1 MSGKNL
7 FTQFVLTL
15 LFTLSTVTAA
25 AQSGKWTD
33 PANRSA
39 SFGLLYNY
47 RTEFHIDNEGD
58 LAKFA
63 YMVRQGH
70 NFYGKKVTM
79 RANLRMK
86 SHYWVPVGTQA
97 HPFCGTFNGNGYSI
111 SGLITT
117 TGEGGDAGLF
127 GSISG
132 ASVSNVLLVDCRI
145 SENDYTGAVA
155 GQAQSSTI
163 KNCRVEG
170 DVSLSGKTAVGA
182 IAGSI
187 TENSGITGCSA
198 EGFTLEG
205 DSEQPL
211 AGRKDSGSRVT
222 NSISEGDATLLNG
235 VTPVYSV
242 NNLIS
247 GATLTYGTVQ
257 QSYNVSNIIIYG
269 EGLSYGSKRRAVE
282 GETVSFSVDGVTV
295 TPRTKVMANGE
306 LLTASGGTYTLTMPA
321 RDVDITLEEPALHW
335 TSGGT
340 LCTLQGTTMT
350 VTATDGTGAMADY
363 TYAEDVPWKNSRSDI
378 RDIVFADGVTAIGA
392 CAFNGFDNIKSVA
405 IPLSVTRIG
414 NHAFSTST
422 IGDVYCYP
430 PANGVEIGN
439 NSFGDVKPRWHVFSA
454 QLSAYQQKP
463 HQFNVNF
470 LGDLKDVTLD
480 ASGDNAAILAAADG
494 STCDVTLQGLKLV
507 REGFTLCVPFTV
519 SDIAQTPLAG
529 AEIREM
535 LSIRDVGQDVRIACS
550 APVTRI
556 EAGKLYQGRWTTA
569 GGDLQNPVFR
579 GVTVSAAAPQQK
591 DYSRGSLK
599 GFYAPLALLE
609 TYTAEWEAG
618 AWTCTRGRTHSAFK
632 GYVLT
637 SDMNDEFKFVTGDC
651 TVSVTHSGKPS
662 WWPDVEV
669 TCGTEKL
676 ATEDVVAKGSTV
688 EFSTTAG
695 VGYDLE
701 WYVNGQKRNVHDKL
715 TLKIDGNT
723 RVEVRYIE
731 RKKLTYKGSPLV
743 RYADSKGVVN
753 ITQNYYNYDYKMLR
767 AFGYTVDQW
776 TGSNATVYL
785 VDNMMLPGK
794 MTSVTLTEDME
805 MTPHTVLNEEDMGD
819 NTVCVKWRFDDP
831 VNYGLFRNLHGE
843 GARFPYVQPTEFSS
857 YFIDVAMT
865 VDATQGLIT
874 NDLRQAE
881 GNTFIGKGTRLTVPA
896 KYGATYKL
904 LTTKPV
910 SEVSIAGSR
919 DFIRSESEGKSLST
933 MHYYRTDLD
942 SVVVEIDED
951 IELVWFEATYPGG
964 DNTMMIRPAV
974 NKAES
979 AVTTVSKT
987 GEAGCL
993 LYELSDIENHGRLK
1007 VTPSAFATG
1016 TSLIEMPE
1024 SFDENRYMSV
1034 SFRVKEGYSF
1044 KPKTTN
1050 VYTMPVNTGTK
1061 ANVRIMLIDE
1071 RGNKAD
1077 TVFQNVPQNV
1087 MKLDTLKP
1095 KAPSKAQ
1102 ELCLYGKVELRIYA
1116 YGVTGNYR
1124 LGDSIKIDGEL
1135 CQTIQFPEGQR
1146 YMMHPVTSAIDFDGQ
1161 GLLTVDAYQVVG
1173 ADKTKRTVTR
1183 TALEECH
1190 MGNIVLLVCD
1200 TPGSLYNIPLTRPDD
1215 SYVPGQG
1222 IVKISDG
1229 TVIGTK
1235 SHYVYAQRDGLYAFY
1250 MAAIGDPIDKGSFYF
1265 EKEASEDVLAYYL
1278 MDEDVPPTVGD
1289 VVLYADA
1296 DNTATI
1302 QANMGRVIDSVTLGG
1317 RTFYKDGRWNVV
1329 CLPFHIQGR
1338 NIRNTP
1344 LKNATI
1350 CEFIPEGSSFD
1361 PETGAL
1367 DLSFESAYEIE
1378 AGVPYLVRWNSGEDI
1393 ANPVF
1398 TNVSFTNDAPS
1409 PLVSSD
1415 GRVAFRPSYGT
1426 VNLKKPAQQPVTV
1439 RRSMAAD
1446 SLMHAMKAYF
1456 SVQTPVGRLTD
1467 VATAINEDNAV
1478 VTTDVDDGTMRFS
1491 VHYNTAMDYDVTTL
1505 SDYHGEGGV
1514 VTVPDSIPVAVG
1526 GKELM
1531 VPLRR
1536 VGSLAFDR
1544 MGNAIRALD
1553 MSRCEAL
1560 EPLAVSPTID
1570 GASFCGLDRRAIIYL
1585 PAGKANRADNVVLD
1599 GECSRLVLDDRFG
1612 FTPLCDFHATD
1623 VELRRSTTASGGW
1636 QSLCL
1641 PFELS
1646 PLNFI
1651 DRHGELMEFAGA
1663 KKENGTLSL
1672 FCNRNRNVPAGHPA
1686 IVRWTQGA
1694 PAKLTFANVHVT
1706 ADTATVDDF
1715 NGVAFSGNY
1724 DPVVFTEAD
1733 LASLFVAD
1741 SREGSFSLPG
1751 FQAHFLM
1758 DDGATDDFNTVCV
1771 TSGNLSDYEAVE
1783 PLIGHFDVAY
1793 ALWCEG
1799 NRTLYFTVPGRK
1811 IRHGSIYDG
1820 QTVTNAWNG
1829 NDVLATT
1836 NAPVWQILGSAVEHI
1851 VFDESFQRVRPTSL
1865 YAWFADFE
1873 NLKDIEGLYFLRT
1886 SEVTTMARMFEH
1898 CASLEGSLSFSF
1910 FDTSNVTDMSYMF
1923 YGCSA
1928 LDYLQLEGFNT
1939 AQVTTM
1945 EGMFGRCTSLTG
1957 IILPFDTRVVTSMCG
1972 MFYECNALE
1981 GLDLSTFTTD
1991 RVTDMS
1997 YMFSH
2002 CQSLKD
2008 LDLTGF
2014 NTASVKYMQGM
2025 FDHDV
2030 ALATVTVGPGWT
2042 VDGLDDSRSMLY
2054 CATSLVGQQGTAYSY
2069 TAAMSGSAYAH
2080 IDGGRDNPGLFWGVA
2095 DVALTD
2101 LADNTETLN
2110 RYGGH
2115 KVNVSYD
2122 RQLSAT
2128 DNGDGSW
2135 TSRAFTTCLPYTKD
2149 LSAEFEAGQV
2159 RLYRLVAVTPER
2171 EFVFAGEFPI
2181 IQAGTPYLVV
2191 VEQGT
2196 VDLSA
2201 EGVKMM
2207 EHPVENVGETFVTSD
2222 YDTQGDEGDLV
2233 GWWRGAFR
2241 VMSNDECTELHT
2253 FVLTV
2258 KDGKWRSI
2266 GNNTEAERRVT
2277 MPQFRGFYVPQTYP
2291 GDVVHTTVL
2300 KPLKAGEDDPQHD
2313 WETLPDEFAPDVDDP
2328 TGIRPLIRTVE
2339 ADGTHR
2345 YYDLSGRRLP
2355 GKPQRGVY
2363 IDNGVKKI
2371 SNIK

>member
-1 MSGKNL
+1 ML
-7 FTQFVLTL
+7 TVLL
-15 LFTLSTVTAA
+15 ALSTVTAA
-25 AQSGKWTD
+25 AQSGKWTE
-33 PANRSA
+33 PINRSA
-39 SFGLLYNY
+39 NFGLLYDL

-70 NFYGKKVTM
+70 NFFGKKVYM
-79 RANLRMK
+79 RADLRMER
-86 SHYWVPVGTQA
+86 HYWVPVGSEA
-97 HPFCGTFNGNGYSI
+97 HPFRGTFVGNGHSI
-111 SGLITT
+111 SGLITDSD
-117 TGEGGDAGLF
+117 EGGSAGLF
-127 GSISG
+127 GCLSG
-132 ASVSNVLLVDCRI
+132 ASVSRVLLVDCRI
-145 SENDYTGAVA
+145 SKNDYVGAVA
-155 GQAQSSTI
+155 GQAKSSTI
-163 KNCRVEG
+163 ENCRVEG
-170 DVSLSGKTAVGA
+170 EVTLNGKTAVGA
-182 IAGSI
+182 ITGSLA
-187 TENSGITGCSA
+187 ENSGITGCSA
-198 EGFTLEG
+198 EGVTLEG
-205 DSEQPL
+205 VHEQAL
-211 AGRKDSGSRVT
+211 TGRKDTGSRVV
-222 NSISEGDATLLNG
+222 NSISEGAATLLNG

-247 GATLTYGTVQ
+247 GATLAYGAAQ
-257 QSYNVSNIIIYG
+257 QSYNVSNIIVYG
-269 EGLSYGSKRRAVE
+269 EGLSYGSKRQAAE
-282 GETVSFSVDGVTV
+282 GETISFSIDGVTV
-295 TPRTKVMANGE
+295 TSRTKVTANGE
-306 LLTASGGTYTLTMPA
+306 LLTASDGRYSLTMPA
-321 RDVDITLEEPALHW
+321 RDVDVTLEEPALQW

-350 VTATDGTGAMADY
+350 VTYASGTGAMEDY
-363 TYAEDVPWKNSRSDI
+363 NYSDDMPWKDVRSDI
-378 RDIVFADGVTAIGA
+378 RDIVFADGVTAIGES
-392 CAFNGFDNIKSVA
+392 AFCDCDNVKSVT
-405 IPLSVTRIG
+405 IPLSVTLIG
-414 NHAFSTST
+414 NHAFTGST
-422 IGDVYCYP
+422 IGDIYCYP
-430 PANGVEIGN
+430 TANGVEIGY

-463 HQFNVNF
+463 HLTHVNF
-470 LGDLKDVTLD
+470 LGNLKDVTLD
-480 ASGDNAAILAAADG
+480 AGGENTAILAAAEG
-494 STCDVTLQGLKLV
+494 SVCDVTLQGLKLV
-507 REGFTLCVPFTV
+507 REGFTLCVPFTIN
-519 SDIAQTPLAG
+519 DISQTPLAG
-529 AEIREM
+529 AEIHEM
-535 LSIRDVGQDVRIACS
+535 LSIRDVGQNVRIACG
-550 APVTRI
+550 AAVTRI

-569 GGDLQNPVFR
+569 GGDLQSPVFR
-579 GVTVSAAAPQQK
+579 GVTVSAVAPQQK
-591 DYSRGSLK
+591 DYSRGSIQ
-599 GFYAPLALLE
+599 GFYAPFTRQE

-618 AWTCTRGRTHSAFK
+618 TWTCTRGRTHSAFK

-637 SDMNDEFKFVTGDC
+637 SDMNDEFKFATGDC
-651 TVSVTHSGKPS
+651 TVSVVHSGKPA

-669 TCGTEKL
+669 TCGTERL
-676 ATEDVVAKGSTV
+676 AVEDVVAKGSSVNFRTV
-688 EFSTTAG
+688 AG

-701 WYVNGQKRNVHDKL
+701 WYVNGQKRNVKDNV
-715 TLKIDGNT
+715 TVKIDRDT

-776 TGSNATVYL
+776 TGSNTTVYL
-785 VDNMMLPGK
+785 VDNLMLPGK
-794 MTSVTLTEDME
+794 ITSVTLTEDME

-831 VNYGLFRNLHGE
+831 VNYGLFRNHHGA
-843 GARFPYVQPTEFSS
+843 GARFPYVQPTQFSS

-919 DFIRSESEGKSLST
+919 NFIRSEAEGKSLST

-993 LYELSDIENHGRLK
+993 LYELSDIENHGNLK
-1007 VTPSAFATG
+1007 VTPSAYATG

-1024 SFDENRYMSV
+1024 AFDENRYMSV

-1061 ANVRIMLIDE
+1061 ANFRIMLIDE

-1102 ELCLYGKVELRIYA
+1102 ELCLYGKVELRIYG

-1146 YMMHPVTSAIDFDGQ
+1146 YMMHPVTSAIDFDGV

-1200 TPGSLYNIPLTRPDD
+1200 TVGALYNIPLTRPDD

-1235 SHYVYAQRDGLYAFY
+1235 SHYVYSQRDGLYAFY
-1250 MAAIGDPIDKGSFYF
+1250 MAAIGDPIDEGAFYF

-1278 MDEDVPPTVGD
+1278 LDEDVPPTVGD

-1317 RTFYKDGRWNVV
+1317 RTFYKDGHWNVV

-1350 CEFIPEGSSFD
+1350 CEFIPEASSFN

-1367 DLSFESAYEIE
+1367 NLSFENAYEIE

-1398 TNVSFTNDAPS
+1398 TGVSFTNSAPT

-1415 GRVAFRPSYGT
+1415 GRVTFRPSYGT
-1426 VNLKKPAQQPVTV
+1426 VNMKKLTQKPVTV

-1446 SLMHAMKAYF
+1446 SSMHAMKAF
-1456 SVQTPVGRLTD
+1456 FTVQTSAAGLTD
-1467 VATAINEDNAV
+1467 VATAINDGDAV
-1478 VTTDVDDGTMRFS
+1478 VKTDVDDGTMRFN
-1491 VHYNTAMDYDVTTL
+1491 VRYNTVMDYDMTIL

-1514 VTVPDSIPVAVG
+1514 VTVPDSVAIAVSG
-1526 GKELM
+1526 QEMM

-1544 MGNAIRALD
+1544 TGNAVRVLD

-1560 EPLAVSPTID
+1560 EPLTVSASFD
-1570 GASFCGLDRRAIIYL
+1570 GASFCGLDRRALICL
-1585 PAGKANRADNVVLD
+1585 PAGKANPADNVVLG
-1599 GECSRLVLDDRFG
+1599 GECSRLVLDDLYG
-1612 FTPLCDFHATD
+1612 FTPYSDFHAAT
-1623 VELRRSTTASGGW
+1623 VQILRSTAATNGW

-1641 PFELS
+1641 PFRLTQLPFS
-1646 PLNFI
+1646 AL
-1651 DRHGELMEFAGA
+1651 HGELMEFAGA
-1663 KKENGTLSL
+1663 KKENGTLML
-1672 FCNRNRNVPAGHPA
+1672 FCNRGRDVPAGHPA
-1686 IVRWTQGA
+1686 IVRWNRGA
-1694 PAKLTFANVHVT
+1694 PAMLTFTDVEIT
-1706 ADTATVDDF
+1706 AAEAAVDDF

-1724 DPVVFTEAD
+1724 DPMVFTEAD
-1733 LASLFVAD
+1733 RACLFVTE
-1741 SREGSFSLPG
+1741 SREGSFNLPG
-1751 FQAHFLM
+1751 FRAHFVL

-1771 TSGNLSDYEAVE
+1771 QSGDLSDYEAVE

-1811 IRHGSIYDG
+1811 IRHGNTYDG

-1829 NDVLATT
+1829 QDVLASSDIP
-1836 NAPVWQILGSAVEHI
+1836 AWQITASGTERV

-1865 YAWFADFE
+1865 CGWFADFG
-1873 NLKDIEGLYFLRT
+1873 NLKEIEGLYFLST
-1886 SEVTTMARMFEH
+1886 PEVTTTAHMFEH
-1898 CASLEGSLSFSF
+1898 CSSLKGTLGLSF

-1923 YGCSA
+1923 YGCTG
-1928 LDYLQLEGFNT
+1928 LDYLYLPGFNT

-1945 EGMFGRCTSLTG
+1945 EGMFGRCGSLAG
-1957 IILPFDTRVVTSMCG
+1957 IVQSFDTRAVTSMRG

-1981 GLDLSTFTTD
+1981 DIDLSTFTTD
-1991 RVTDMS
+1991 NVTDMG

-2014 NTASVKYMQGM
+2014 RTAAVRNMQGM
-2025 FDHDV
+2025 FDHDL

-2042 VDGLDDSRSMLY
+2042 AEHLDDSRSMFY
-2054 CATSLVGQQGTAYSY
+2054 CATSLVGQQGTTYSY
-2069 TAAMSGSAYAH
+2069 DAAMSGSAYAH
-2080 IDGGRDNPGLFWGVA
+2080 IDGGRDNPGFFWGVA

-2101 LADNTETLN
+2101 LADNSETLN

-2122 RQLSAT
+2122 RQLSAV
-2128 DNGDGSW
+2128 DNGDGTW

-2149 LSAEFEAGQV
+2149 LSAEFDAGQV
-2159 RLYRLVAVTPER
+2159 RLYRLAAVTSEH
-2171 EFVFAGEFPI
+2171 EFVFVGELPVI
-2181 IQAGTPYLVV
+2181 NAGTPYLVV

-2201 EGVKMM
+2201 DGVTMM
-2207 EHPVENVGETFVTSD
+2207 QHPVENVGETFVTSS
-2222 YDTQGDEGDLV
+2222 YDTQGDQNDLV

-2241 VMSNDECTELHT
+2241 VMSNEECSELHT
-2253 FVLTV
+2253 FILSN
-2258 KDGKWRSI
+2258 KDGKWRVI
-2266 GNNTEAERRVT
+2266 ANDTEAHRKIT
-2277 MPQFRGFYVPQTYP
+2277 MPQFRAFYVPQVYS
-2291 GDVVHTTVL
+2291 GDWDYTTVL

-2339 ADGTHR
+2339 VDGTHR